1 MRFIFQQ
8 INLLPFVI
16 LGMLFPLGIYAQ
28 SYGHLGMIDAAK
40 VREAAAKAS
49 PMVVLPASTDFSECA
64 INTINQLYVLDEEQA
79 CIYVFDELLFLREV
93 IKTIETTT
101 GKVEL
106 RAPKHLCIDRF
117 NNLYVY
123 DSKVG
128 KIIKKPV
135 KGDALLIGQAGWGV
149 GELGDVK
156 DIAVDSKGLCYV
168 LNRSRN
174 VVDVYS
180 PDGIY
185 LTWVTGKKAFHD
197 PMCIGISGSDEL
209 YVMDSEGPTVYV
221 FNDAGN
227 LVNTNSDLSLRKN
240 VLLKDPAT
248 MAVYHNGDFMVMDEK
263 LCVAYH
269 FNRVSDLIGTL
280 GAKGES
286 REGVFVHATH
296 VSIAPGTSNRMAILD
311 EKAGRVQYY
320 EVQQLKPL
328 KDEPSRRVK
337 MIESSTL
344 RRPVLDLAVGSN
356 GLRYVIPAGD
366 RSKVIAYK
374 DTSQM
379 DEFTISGVIDEAA
392 AIACDTLGN
401 LYVADSGVD
410 EVLVFNGT
418 GSLVR
423 RVGKEITEKL
433 KNPSSLVVQS
443 DGSLIVADEGRG
455 SLLHWNLQGQFV
467 KVITSA
473 DNSVMQSPVRIDC
486 DSKDQIYVWDD
497 ELNAIL
503 RVGRGGWPTAE
514 KQLQVRSEKPGGVP
528 GTIGDFYVDPLD
540 QIHVYNNSN
549 HQIEVYTWEFEPIL
563 VYSIG
568 YPGKAKGA
576 IGDVEQ
582 MMLDTRTLNI
592 YLTMNDGEMQK
603 VYHYLVPPPMPS
615 NTMLFDVIDNKLVA
629 NFSRVKSKA
638 VVAYGL
644 TRPTATGDSVV
655 YRTEGNA
662 FTIRQSPTDHQLYHY
677 DFVALSWSDYSDPSM
692 GFDDYFHY
700 AEAMV
705 HAHKYQEAL
714 GSWMLAMETMGKQ
727 SGMVEY
733 IARRMGEVSTK
744 LLQEQ
749 NIDMAID
756 YVKEAFRLSPKSEF
770 IKDRYRDAVMAH
782 YSHLVNQREIN
793 TVISDMQLNIS
804 NATLRG
810 IYLQTAD
817 TLARVLALQ
826 DNLNSINDA
835 IKVQKKM
842 LEWDS
847 NPMHAEALGISFFEL
862 YKFKSIRETSSL
874 ELRSIL
880 EEALANSREAYRL
893 QKGAGKPYF
902 SAHLVQLA
910 AMNELGKYS
919 EVESQAT
926 AELGSSA
933 ALMSREVLIA
943 YRKQLAKSFAMQDNH
958 SSAEGEYNTILSLNA
973 ADREAS
979 ELLIEELIALA
990 KYDGASDALHQLMLG
1005 KEENANYTLTLGR
1018 ISLLK
1023 SNGGEAVFQL
1033 EKALSQDP
1041 SLRRT
1046 YGFLADAY
1054 ALSTNNL
1061 QAIKYYVLAIQYADE
1076 QLTKTGQGNRN
1087 KREAAESPE
1096 ERLRFLRAAAKI
1108 YAELQN
1114 HKEALAMNLR
1124 LIKLKDS
1131 DAAAHYGAGQASM
1144 QLGRVYN
1151 AVEHF
1156 RRAVV
1161 LDATN
1166 ATYDSAL
1173 KSAEKQRNDLMA
1185 SSNPLSIAD
1194 VLANE
1199 IFPSIYKNYSD
1210 VHQLPAGE
1218 IVLTNN
1224 TESAIS
1230 PTSLTV
1236 YCSELMST
1244 PTQVQCQAIN
1254 GKTNS
1259 IVRFPA
1265 LFNESILE
1273 NTESRTLQMEAV
1285 LTYVSNGQ
1293 EQVVR
1298 KSGSFIL
1305 NSRNAI
1311 VWSDKRRMA
1320 SFISPGNE
1328 LLVDYNKQAEQVFK
1342 GMPKYGLSRT
1352 ILKAGQLYTVLNRSG
1367 LAYSSDPNQGYASSS
1382 LRTEM
1387 KDFLQFPLE
1396 TFIRKGGD
1404 CDDLVALYASLL
1416 ESGGVSAAYI
1426 DVPGHVM
1433 VAFDCGVKP
1442 SQMAEYGLST
1452 SEVIVMSDKVWIPI
1466 EATKIGTTGFF
1477 SAWKAAADR
1486 YFRELEAGHFP
1497 ELIPFSEAWNIYK
1510 PATYQ
1515 PKGLVLEVPGDERVK
1530 EEYRQFV
1537 VQFVSKTKQ
1546 SSLDELK
1553 ARCVAEP
1560 DNVFVRNALGTLLTQ
1575 TGQYEAARKVFLETL
1590 EMTPESAIVIN
1601 NLGNVAFLEGKYTEA
1616 LQHYTQALQLDE
1628 DDAQIHINMCKT
1640 YLQQGEK
1647 ARAKSSFDTAIKL
1660 DPALAELYNELNKQ
1674 FQ

>member
-1 MRFIFQQ
+1 MLVR
-8 INLLPFVI
+8 
-16 LGMLFPLGIYAQ
+16 LGVYAQ
-28 SYGHLGMIDAAK
+28 SYNHLGIVDAAK
-40 VREAAAKAS
+40 VREAAVKAT
-49 PMVVLPASTDFSECA
+49 PMMVLPASTDFSESA
-64 INTINQLYVLDEEQA
+64 INTINQLYVLDEDQA

-106 RAPKHLCIDRF
+106 RSPKHLCIDRF

-123 DSKVG
+123 DSKLG

-185 LTWVTGKKAFHD
+185 LTWITGTKPFHD
-197 PMCIGISGSDEL
+197 PMGIGMNGADEL
-209 YVMDSEGPTVYV
+209 YVLDSQGPTVYV

-227 LVNTNSDLSLRKN
+227 LVNTNTDLATRKN
-240 VLLKDPAT
+240 VLLKDPVS
-248 MAVYHNGDFMVMDEK
+248 MAVLYNGDFLVMDEK
-263 LCVAYH
+263 LCVVYH
-269 FNRVSDLIGTL
+269 FNRVSDLLGTIGS
-280 GAKGES
+280 KGES
-286 REGVFVHATH
+286 REGVFVHSKH
-296 VSIAPGTSNRMAILD
+296 LSSAPGTSNRMAILD
-311 EKAGRVQYY
+311 DKAGRVHYY
-320 EVQQLKPL
+320 EVQHLKPL
-328 KDEPSRRVK
+328 KEEPSRRVK
-337 MIESSTL
+337 MIESTTL
-344 RRPVLDLAVGSN
+344 RKPVFDLAVGSN

-366 RSKVIAYK
+366 RSRVIAYK
-374 DTSQM
+374 DTSQL
-379 DEFTISGVIDEAA
+379 DEFTISGIIDEAA

-401 LYVADSGVD
+401 LYVADRGVD

-423 RVGKEITEKL
+423 RIGKEIAEKL
-433 KNPSSLVVQS
+433 KNPTSLVVQS
-443 DGSLIVADEGRG
+443 NGSLVVADEGRG
-455 SLLHWNLQGQFV
+455 SLLQWNLQGQFV

-473 DNSVMQSPVRIDC
+473 DNSVMRSPVRIDC
-486 DSKDQIYVWDD
+486 DSKDQLYVWDD
-497 ELNAIL
+497 DLNAVL
-503 RVGRGGWPTAE
+503 RIGSGGWPTAE
-514 KQLQVRSEKPGGVP
+514 KQLHVRSEKPGGPP

-540 QIHVYNNSN
+540 QIHVYNKTN
-549 HQIEVYTWEFEPIL
+549 HQIEVYTWEFEPVLI
-563 VYSIG
+563 YSIG
-568 YPGKAKGA
+568 YPGKSKGA
-576 IGDVEQ
+576 IGNVDQV
-582 MMLDTRTLNI
+582 MLDTRTLNI
-592 YLTMNDGEMQK
+592 YLTMDDGEAQK

-615 NTMLFDVIDNKLVA
+615 NTMLFDVVDNKLIA

-644 TRPTATGDSVV
+644 TRPTAVGDSVV
-655 YRTEGNA
+655 YRTEGNS
-662 FTIRQSPTDHQLYHY
+662 FTITQSSTDHQLYHY
-677 DFVALSWSDYSDPSM
+677 DFVALSWSDHSDPSM

-705 HAHKYQEAL
+705 DAHKYQEAI
-714 GSWMLAMETMGKQ
+714 GSWMLALETMGKQ
-727 SGMVEY
+727 SGMVEH
-733 IARRMGEVSTK
+733 IARRLGEVSTK

-756 YVKEAFRLSPKSEF
+756 YVKAAFRLSPKSEF
-770 IKDRYRDAVMAH
+770 IKSRYRDAVMAH

-793 TVISDMQLNIS
+793 TVISDMQVNIS
-804 NATLRG
+804 NTTLRT

-842 LEWDS
+842 MEWDA
-847 NPMHAEALGISFFEL
+847 NPLYSEALGISFFEL
-862 YKFKSIRETSSL
+862 YKFKSIRQTSTL
-874 ELRSIL
+874 ELRSVL
-880 EEALANSREAYRL
+880 EEALTNSREAYRL

-902 SAHLVQLA
+902 LAHLIQLA
-910 AMNELGKYS
+910 AMNELGKYK
-919 EVESQAT
+919 EVETQAT
-926 AELGSSA
+926 AELGSASA
-933 ALMSREVLIA
+933 VMSKEVIIA
-943 YRKQLAKSFAMQDNH
+943 YRMQLAKSFSLQDNH
-958 SSAEGEYNTILSLNA
+958 TGAEGEYTNMLSLMPGN
-973 ADREAS
+973 REAS
-979 ELLIEELIALA
+979 ELLIEELIALQ
-990 KYDGASDALHQLMLG
+990 KYDAASDILHQLMLG
-1005 KEENANYTLTLGR
+1005 KEENANYTFTLGR
-1018 ISLLK
+1018 ISLYK

-1041 SLRRT
+1041 ALRNA

-1061 QAIKYYVLAIQYADE
+1061 QAIKNYVLAIQYTDE
-1076 QLTKTGQGNRN
+1076 QLAKTGQGNRN
-1087 KREAAESPE
+1087 KQEAAALPQ
-1096 ERLRFLRAAAKI
+1096 ERLRYLKAAAKI

-1124 LIKLKDS
+1124 LIKLQDT
-1131 DAAAHYGAGQASM
+1131 DAMAQFGAGQASVH
-1144 QLGRVYN
+1144 LGRIYN

-1156 RRAVV
+1156 QRAVA
-1161 LDATN
+1161 LDPTN
-1166 ATYDSAL
+1166 SSYAAAL
-1173 KSAEKQRNDLMA
+1173 KAAEKQRSDLIA
-1185 SSNPLSIAD
+1185 SSKPLSIAD
-1194 VLANE
+1194 VMVNE

-1218 IVLTNN
+1218 IVLTNT

-1230 PTSLTV
+1230 PSSLTV
-1236 YCSELMST
+1236 FCPEVMSS
-1244 PTQVQCQAIN
+1244 PTQVQCQGIN
-1254 GKTNS
+1254 AKSNS

-1265 LFNESILE
+1265 LFNEAILE
-1273 NTESRTLQMEAV
+1273 NTEARMLQMEAV
-1285 LTYVSNGQ
+1285 LTYMHNGQ

-1298 KSGSFIL
+1298 KSGSFML
-1305 NSRNAI
+1305 NNRNAI

-1320 SFISPGNE
+1320 SFIAPATD

-1352 ILKAGQLYTVLNRSG
+1352 ILKAGQLYTVLNRAG
-1367 LAYSSDPNQGYASSS
+1367 LAYSSDPNQGYANLS
-1382 LRTEM
+1382 LRTEL

-1396 TFIRKGGD
+1396 TFVRKGGD
-1404 CDDLVALYASLL
+1404 CDDLVALYGALL

-1433 VAFDCGVKP
+1433 VAFDCGVKS
-1442 SQMAEYGLST
+1442 SQMAEYGLT
-1452 SEVIVMSDKVWIPI
+1452 AGEVIVMSDRVWIPI

-1477 SAWKAAADR
+1477 SAWKAASER
-1486 YFRELEAGHFP
+1486 YYRELEAGHFP

-1510 PATYQ
+1510 PSTYQ
-1515 PKGLVLEVPGDERVK
+1515 PKGLVLEVPNDERVK

-1546 SSLDELK
+1546 SSIDELK

-1560 DNVFVRNALGTLLTQ
+1560 ENVFVRNALGTLLTQ
-1575 TGQYEAARKVFLETL
+1575 TGQYEEAKKVFLETL

-1601 NLGNVAFLEGKYTEA
+1601 NLGNVAFLQGKYSEA
-1616 LQHYTQALQLDE
+1616 MKYYEQALQLDE
-1628 DDAQIHINMCKT
+1628 TDAQIHINICKT

-1647 ARAKSSFDTAIKL
+1647 VKARSSFDAAIKL

-1674 FQ
+1674 F

>member
-1 MRFIFQQ
+1 MIRQ
-8 INLLPFVI
+8 IRI
-16 LGMLFPLGIYAQ
+16 LGVIILAILFHHALCAQ
-28 SYGHLGMIDAAK
+28 SYNHLGIVDAAK
-40 VREAAAKAS
+40 VREAATKAN

-106 RAPKHLCIDRF
+106 RSPKHLCIDRF

-123 DSKVG
+123 DSKLG

-135 KGDALLIGQAGWGV
+135 KGDAIFIGQAGWAA

-156 DIAVDSKGLCYV
+156 DLTVDSKGLCYV

-185 LTWVTGKKAFHD
+185 LTWVTGKKPFNN
-197 PMCIGISGSDEL
+197 PMGIGINGADEL
-209 YVMDSEGPTVYV
+209 YVLDSEGPTVYV

-227 LVNTNSDLSLRKN
+227 LVNTNTDLGTRKN
-240 VLLKDPAT
+240 VLLKDPVS
-248 MAVYHNGDFMVMDEK
+248 MAVFYNGDFMVMDEK

-269 FNRVSDLIGTL
+269 FNRVSDLLGRIGS
-280 GAKGES
+280 KGES
-286 REGVFVHATH
+286 SEGVFVHSAH
-296 VSIAPGTSNRMAILD
+296 MCLAPGTSNRMAVVD
-311 EKAGRVQYY
+311 DKAGRVQYY
-320 EVQQLKPL
+320 EVKQLKPL

-344 RRPVLDLAVGSN
+344 RKPVWDLAVGSN

-374 DTSQM
+374 DTSQL

-401 LYVADSGVD
+401 LYVADRGVD

-423 RVGKEITEKL
+423 RLGKEITDKL

-443 DGSLIVADEGRG
+443 NGSLIVADEGRG
-455 SLLHWNLQGQFV
+455 SLLQWNLQGQFE

-473 DNSVMQSPVRIDC
+473 DNSVMRSPIRIDC
-486 DSKDQIYVWDD
+486 DSKNQIYVWDD
-497 ELNAIL
+497 DLNAIL
-503 RVGRGGWPTAE
+503 RIGSGGWPTAE
-514 KQLQVRSEKPGGVP
+514 KQLQVRSEKPGGLP

-540 QIHVYNNSN
+540 QIHVYNKSN

-576 IGDVEQ
+576 IGEVEQ

-592 YLTMNDGEMQK
+592 YLTMDDGEAQK

-615 NTMLFDVIDNKLVA
+615 NTMLFDVVDNKLVA

-638 VVAYGL
+638 IVAYGL
-644 TRPTATGDSVV
+644 TRPTASGDSVV
-655 YRTEGNA
+655 YRTEGNS
-662 FTIRQSPTDHQLYHY
+662 FTLWQSPTDHQLYHY
-677 DFVALSWSDYSDPSM
+677 DFVALSWSDHSDPSL
-692 GFDDYFHY
+692 GFDDYFHF

-705 HAHKYQEAL
+705 DAHKYQEAL
-714 GSWMLAMETMGKQ
+714 GSWMLALETMGKQ
-727 SGMVEY
+727 SAMVEH
-733 IARRMGEVSTK
+733 IARRLGEVSAK

-756 YVKEAFRLSPKSEF
+756 YVKAAFRLSPKSDF
-770 IKDRYRDAVMAH
+770 IKQCYRDAVMAH
-782 YSHLVNQREIN
+782 YSNLVNQREIN
-793 TVISDMQLNIS
+793 TVITDMQLNIS
-804 NATLRG
+804 NTTLRT

-826 DNLNSINDA
+826 ENLNSINDA
-835 IKVQKKM
+835 IKVQKKL
-842 LEWDS
+842 LEWDA
-847 NPMHAEALGISFFEL
+847 NPIYSEALGISFFEL
-862 YKFKSIRETSSL
+862 YKFKSIRETSTL

-880 EEALANSREAYRL
+880 EEALTNSRDAYRL
-893 QKGAGKPYF
+893 QKGAGKYYF
-902 SAHLVQLA
+902 SAHLIQLA
-910 AMNELGKYS
+910 AMNELGKHK

-933 ALMSREVLIA
+933 SVMAKDVMIA
-943 YRKQLAKSFAMQDNH
+943 YRKQLAKAFSMQDNH
-958 SSAEGEYNTILSLNA
+958 AGAEGEFNTILSLNPGN
-973 ADREAS
+973 REAS
-979 ELLIEELIALA
+979 ELLIEELIALE
-990 KYDGASDALHQLMLG
+990 KYDAASDVLHQLMLG

-1018 ISLLK
+1018 IALYK
-1023 SNGGEAVFQL
+1023 KNAAEAVFQL

-1041 SLRRT
+1041 SLRRA
-1046 YGFLADAY
+1046 YGFLADGY

-1076 QLTKTGQGNRN
+1076 QLSRTGQGNRS
-1087 KREAAESPE
+1087 KQEAEALPQ
-1096 ERLRFLRAAAKI
+1096 ERLRFLKTAARI

-1114 HKEALAMNLR
+1114 YSEALAMNLR
-1124 LIKLKDS
+1124 LIRLQDS
-1131 DAAAHYGAGQASM
+1131 DAEAHFGAGQASM

-1151 AVEHF
+1151 AIEHF
-1156 RRAVV
+1156 NRAVI
-1161 LDATN
+1161 LDASN
-1166 ATYDSAL
+1166 GSYAAAL
-1173 KSAEKQRNDLMA
+1173 KAAERQRNDLIA
-1185 SSNPLSIAD
+1185 SSKPLSISD
-1194 VLANE
+1194 VLVNE

-1218 IVLTNN
+1218 IILTNN

-1230 PTSLTV
+1230 PSSLTV
-1236 YCSELMST
+1236 FCSELMST
-1244 PTQVQCQAIN
+1244 PTQVQCQAISA
-1254 GKTNS
+1254 KSNS

-1273 NTESRTLQMEAV
+1273 NTDARNLQMEAV
-1285 LTYVSNGQ
+1285 LTYMHNGQ
-1293 EQVVR
+1293 EQVLR
-1298 KSGSFIL
+1298 KSGTFVL

-1320 SFISPGNE
+1320 SFIAPTTE
-1328 LLVDYNKQAEQVFK
+1328 MLVDFNKQAEQLFK
-1342 GMPKYGLSRT
+1342 GIPKFGLSRT
-1352 ILKAGQLYTVLNRSG
+1352 ILKAGQVYTALNWSG
-1367 LAYSSDPNQGYASSS
+1367 ITYSSDPNQSYANLS
-1382 LRTEM
+1382 LRTET

-1404 CDDLVALYASLL
+1404 CDDLVALYGALL

-1426 DVPGHVM
+1426 DLPGHVM
-1433 VAFDCGVKP
+1433 VAFDCGVKA
-1442 SQMAEYGLST
+1442 SQMTEFGLSAN
-1452 SEVIVMSDKVWIPI
+1452 EVIVMSDKIWIPI
-1466 EATKIGTTGFF
+1466 EATKIGTAGFF
-1477 SAWKAAADR
+1477 SAWTAAADR
-1486 YFRELEAGHFP
+1486 YYRELEAGHFP

-1515 PKGLVLEVPGDERVK
+1515 PKGLVLEVPGEERVK

-1546 SSLDELK
+1546 SALDELK

-1575 TGQYEAARKVFLETL
+1575 TGQYDQARKVFLETL

-1601 NLGNVAFLEGKYTEA
+1601 NLGNVAFLEGKYSEA
-1616 LQHYTQALQLDE
+1616 MKHYEHALLLD
-1628 DDAQIHINMCKT
+1628 DNDGQIHINICKT
-1640 YLQQGEK
+1640 HLQQGEK
-1647 ARAKSSFDTAIKL
+1647 VKAKSSFDAALKL
-1660 DPALAELYNELNKQ
+1660 DPSLAELYNELHKQ